1 MVDFDPHCSRC
12 GCQLK
17 VVLFQVRVPLDLPVD
32 ITPQTG
38 LDPSSETIR
47 YTYEQREE
55 ISDCPRCTGS
65 Y

>member
-17 VVLFQVRVPLDLPVD
+17 VVLFQVRVPIMNPTP
-32 ITPQTG
+32 ITWADEIPNSN
-38 LDPSSETIR
+38 PIAYE
-47 YTYEQREE
+47 YEQREE